1 MKCPSCKA
9 GVQERESLLLTEL
22 AHPHPPLPNLFAKV
36 FMNSTHLRCTTI
48 YPSLMKKK
56 KKTQKAILLVVNS
69 KTQFKAIRQHSLLKY
84 YYKIS

>member
-48 YPSLMKKK
+48 YPS
-56 KKTQKAILLVVNS
+56 
-69 KTQFKAIRQHSLLKY
+69 
-84 YYKIS
+84 